1 MANDCIAKSWKNFE
15 SVQLFINSF
24 PGTTSAKAEAS
35 GKLLH

>member
-1 MANDCIAKSWKNFE
+1 MAKDSVAKSWKNFE

-24 PGTTSAKAEAS
+24 PGTTAAKAEAS